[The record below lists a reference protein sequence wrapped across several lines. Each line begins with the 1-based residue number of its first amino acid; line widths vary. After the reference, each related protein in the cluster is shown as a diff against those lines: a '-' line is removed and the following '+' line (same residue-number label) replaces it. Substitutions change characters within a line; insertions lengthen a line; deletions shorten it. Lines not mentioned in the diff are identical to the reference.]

1 METRNC
7 IYKEKCLRMILKI
20 FYCLK
25 AIILSFI
32 QTIFHIV
39 IGIIALF
46 VVTYFFTIFL
56 HVVTALASYFLVDLS
71 SMPQKDIITQ
81 TVKEYFKFTKDDVPG
96 FSKAVSQTAIG
107 ALIGTSFTL
116 FVNFLIKSVSER
128 RNRLTSLRTALTV
141 VELNIQSLLLLKSQF
156 IIPKFKATENC
167 DFEKEL
173 PSIINMTQTEFLQFL
188 ESKEI
193 IFKKIL
199 NPDYAIDLDPKQFFY
214 FLGTESNSDR
224 ERLDTML
231 YHYCRAKE
239 NIGYLNAAIKH
250 QVKILDESQAFE
262 DNNFPIPREKRAE
275 YTGRF
280 LFKIKKSNDDISK
293 LLEVILVFLFEL
305 EREIKDFPGI
315 KKSKNFLKKEFLI
328 LIPREETYKLVLDEW
343 YYNRHETRKM

>member
-1 METRNC
+1 MKAIFKKC
-7 IYKEKCLRMILKI
+7 ICIFLKI
-20 FYCLK
+20 KNCLK
-25 AIILSFI
+25 VLIISLAKTLGLI
-32 QTIFHIV
+32 TIS
-39 IGIIALF
+39 LF
-46 VVTYFFTIFL
+46 LLVVTTYFFTSFL
-56 HVVTALASYFLVDLS
+56 HIVTAIASYFLVDLS
-71 SMPQKDIITQ
+71 SMPQNDIITQ
-81 TVKEYFKFTKDDVPG
+81 NVKEYFKFAKDDVPG

-116 FVNFLIKSVSER
+116 FVNFLIKSISER

-173 PSIINMTQTEFLQFL
+173 PSIINMSQAEFLQFL

-214 FLGTESNSDR
+214 FLGTENNNDR

-239 NIGYLNAAIKH
+239 NIGYLNEAIKY
-250 QVKILDESQAFE
+250 QVKILDECQDFE
-262 DNNFPIPREKRAE
+262 DKNFPIPKEKRAE

-280 LFKIKKSNDDISK
+280 LFKIKKCNDDISK
-293 LLEVILVFLFEL
+293 LLEVILVFLLEL
-305 EREIKDFPGI
+305 EKEIKTFP
-315 KKSKNFLKKEFLI
+315 KMPKSRNMLKNEFMAL
-328 LIPREETYKLVLDEW
+328 LPREETYKVVLDEW
-343 YYNRHETRKM
+343 YYDRRKSRKLK